1 MSTSVQQ
8 QQQDARI
15 LVTFDVDGTL
25 VRSVGANSAERNRW
39 HHLAFAAGM
48 KEVFDIDDA
57 DVTAIPHHGMTDML
71 IARDLAVHYGCPPQ
85 EVTDDKV
92 AAVMKVMDKFGREH
106 FDKFG
111 EGLEI
116 LPGVQSLLKTLSEDY
131 KDKVIVGLVTGNV
144 ESIGWAKMRA
154 LGIEQYFT
162 IDPIRVGAFGGNDSP
177 YRTELVRMARSKA
190 HSAFPNIEKHFH
202 VGDAPSDIEAAI
214 DGVREGPS
222 GAFAIGV
229 TTGTFTAEQLDSV
242 PQATSENHTV
252 FQNLLDKESVLRLM
266 GLHE

>member
-8 QQQDARI
+8 QQDTRI

-48 KEVFDIDDA
+48 KEVFDIIDA

-71 IARDLAVHYGCPPQ
+71 IARDLAVHYGCPPE

-116 LPGVQSLLKTLSEDY
+116 LPGVHSLLKTLSEDY

-162 IDPIRVGAFGGNDSP
+162 TDPIRVGAFGGNDSP

-190 HSAFPNIEKHFH
+190 DSAFPDIGKHFH

-229 TTGTFTAEQLDSV
+229 TTGTFTAEQLDS
-242 PQATSENHTV
+242 
-252 FQNLLDKESVLRLM
+252 
-266 GLHE
+266 

>member
-8 QQQDARI
+8 QQDTRI

-48 KEVFDIDDA
+48 KEVFDIIDA

-71 IARDLAVHYGCPPQ
+71 IARDLAVHYGCPPE

-116 LPGVQSLLKTLSEDY
+116 LPGVHSLLKTLSENY

-162 IDPIRVGAFGGNDSP
+162 TDPIRVGAFGGNDSP

-190 HSAFPNIEKHFH
+190 DSAFPDIGKHFH

-214 DGVREGPS
+214 DG

-242 PQATSENHTV
+242 QQATSEN
-252 FQNLLDKESVLRLM
+252 
-266 GLHE
+266 